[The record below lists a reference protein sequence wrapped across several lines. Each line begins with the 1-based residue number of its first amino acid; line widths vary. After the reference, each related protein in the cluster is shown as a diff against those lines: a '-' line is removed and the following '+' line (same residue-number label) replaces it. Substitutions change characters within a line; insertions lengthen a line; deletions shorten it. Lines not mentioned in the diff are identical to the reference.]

1 MALHGLEKRAAL
13 HADCKFGGDMSPS
26 VYAPPVDG
34 PCKAGKHADRNL
46 SQRGMT
52 PAEFCQVGVATATA
66 TAFAAATH
74 KPVDFVARAPQGAG
88 SQSA

>member
-1 MALHGLEKRAAL
+1 MALHGLEKLAATDE
-13 HADCKFGGDMSPS
+13 DCKIGGAMSPP
-26 VYAPPVDG
+26 VYAP
-34 PCKAGKHADRNL
+34 CRAGKHADRNL

-52 PAEFCQVGVATATA
+52 PAEFCQAGAATATATA